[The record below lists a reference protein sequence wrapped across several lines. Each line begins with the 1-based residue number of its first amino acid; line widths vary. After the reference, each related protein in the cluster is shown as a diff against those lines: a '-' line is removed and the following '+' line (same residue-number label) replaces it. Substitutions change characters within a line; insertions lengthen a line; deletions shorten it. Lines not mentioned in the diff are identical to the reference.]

1 MACEYGGKIKMAKSS
16 LRDRSFALIMAG
28 LFLFTA
34 VATCVVVIISV
45 VSSNNSAKPKT
56 NCTGAVVNTTGKLQG
71 TCLSGFVPVDN
82 NSVTSLKI
90 TDLKI
95 GTGAEA
101 TSASTVSVLYTG
113 AVADTGVIFQ
123 SSLDTSPQPVT
134 FALNQVITGW
144 ADGIP
149 GMKVGGER
157 QLLIPAAEAYG
168 SNPPA
173 NSGIPDNAALVFNVT
188 LLAVKS

>member
-1 MACEYGGKIKMAKSS
+1 
-16 LRDRSFALIMAG
+16 MAG

-56 NCTGAVVNTTGKLQG
+56 NCTGAVVTTTASGKLAG
-71 TCLSGFVPVDN
+71 SCLSGFVPVDN

-101 TSASTVSVLYTG
+101 TSTSTVGALYTG
-113 AVADTGVIFQ
+113 AVADTGIIFQ
-123 SSLDTSPQPVT
+123 SSLDTGPQPVT
-134 FALNQVITGW
+134 FALNQVIVGW
-144 ADGIP
+144 QQGIP

-168 SNPPA
+168 SSPPA
-173 NSGIPDNAALVFNVT
+173 NSGIPANAALVFNVT
-188 LLAVKS
+188 LLSVK

>member
-1 MACEYGGKIKMAKSS
+1 
-16 LRDRSFALIMAG
+16 MAG

-56 NCTGAVVNTTGKLQG
+56 NCTGAVVTATTNGKLAG

-82 NSVTSLKI
+82 NSVTNLKL

-95 GTGAEA
+95 GTGTEA
-101 TSASTVSVLYTG
+101 TSTSTVGVLYTG

-123 SSLDTSPQPVT
+123 SSLDNGPQPVS
-134 FALNQVITGW
+134 FSLNGGVIVGFQ
-144 ADGIP
+144 DGIT

-157 QLLIPAAEAYG
+157 QILIPAAEAYG
-168 SNPPA
+168 ANPPA
-173 NSGIPDNAALVFNVT
+173 NSGIPANAALVFNVT
-188 LLAVKS
+188 LLSVK

>member
-1 MACEYGGKIKMAKSS
+1 
-16 LRDRSFALIMAG
+16 MAG

-56 NCTGAVVNTTGKLQG
+56 NCTGAIVNTTGKLQG

-90 TDLKI
+90 TDLKV
-95 GTGAEA
+95 GTGAAA
-101 TSASTVSVLYTG
+101 TSTSTVGVLYTG

-123 SSLDTSPQPVT
+123 SSLDSSPDPVS
-134 FALNQVITGW
+134 FALNGGVIVGFQ
-144 ADGIP
+144 DGIV
-149 GMKVGGER
+149 GMKIGGER
-157 QLLIPAAEAYG
+157 QLLIPASDAYG
-168 SNPPA
+168 ANPPA
-173 NSGIPDNAALVFNVT
+173 NSGIPANAALVFNVT
-188 LLAVKS
+188 LLSVK

>member
-1 MACEYGGKIKMAKSS
+1 MSKSS
-16 LRDRSFALIMAG
+16 IRDRSFALVMAG

-34 VATCVVVIISV
+34 LATSVVVIISV
-45 VSSNNSAKPKT
+45 ISSNNSGKPAT
-56 NCTGAVVNTTGKLQG
+56 SCTGAVVNTTGKLQG
-71 TCLSGFVPVDN
+71 TCLSGFVPIN
-82 NSVTSLKI
+82 NNDVTSLKI

-101 TSASTVSVLYTG
+101 TASSTVSVLYTG

-134 FALNQVITGW
+134 FALTSVIPGW
-144 ADGIP
+144 QAGIP

-157 QLLIPAAEAYG
+157 QLLIPAADAYG
-168 SNPPA
+168 ANPPA
-173 NSGIPDNAALVFNVT
+173 NSGIPANAALVFNVT

>member
-1 MACEYGGKIKMAKSS
+1 MAKSS
-16 LRDRSFALIMAG
+16 LKDRSFALIMAG

-45 VSSNNSAKPKT
+45 VSSNNSADKANKPQT

-71 TCLSGFVPVDN
+71 TCLSGFVPVAN

-90 TDLKI
+90 TDLKV

-101 TSASTVSVLYTG
+101 TSTSTVGVLYTG

-123 SSLDTSPQPVT
+123 SSLDNSPDPVS
-134 FALNQVITGW
+134 FSLNGGVIVGFQN
-144 ADGIP
+144 GIA

-157 QLLIPAAEAYG
+157 QLLIPSAEAYG
-168 SNPPA
+168 ANPPA
-173 NSGIPDNAALVFNVT
+173 NSGIPANAALVFNVT
-188 LLAVKS
+188 LLSVK

>member
-1 MACEYGGKIKMAKSS
+1 
-16 LRDRSFALIMAG
+16 MAG

-34 VATCVVVIISV
+34 VATAVVFIISV
-45 VSSNNSAKPKT
+45 VSSNNSTTNSSAKPKT
-56 NCTGAVVNTTGKLQG
+56 NCTGAVVNTTGKLAG

-82 NSVTSLKI
+82 SNVTSLKI

-95 GTGAEA
+95 GTGTEA
-101 TSASTVSVLYTG
+101 SASSTVSVLYTG

-123 SSLDTSPQPVT
+123 SSLDNGPQPVT
-134 FALNQVITGW
+134 FALNQVIAGW
-144 ADGIP
+144 QAGIP

-157 QLLIPAAEAYG
+157 QLLIPAAQAYG
-168 SNPPA
+168 ANPPA

-188 LLAVKS
+188 LLAVK